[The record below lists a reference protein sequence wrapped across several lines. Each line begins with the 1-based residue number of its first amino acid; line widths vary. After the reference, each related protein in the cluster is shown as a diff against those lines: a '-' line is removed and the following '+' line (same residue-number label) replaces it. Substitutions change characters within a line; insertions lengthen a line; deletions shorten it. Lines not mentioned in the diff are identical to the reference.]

1 VTASRTPN
9 TAEARAR
16 TRPGARDRAGPQP
29 PRSFNELAGMLQA
42 RLATLSDGHA
52 RIARQVLSDPEG
64 CAFMT
69 ITELATAVGVN
80 ESTVVRFASKLGLDG
95 YPALTAL
102 CRERLREQA
111 QLVGRFERL
120 QELADRDGRRP
131 PETTR
136 RVDRLSSPLESLAVS
151 DQRNIV
157 RTFARVDR
165 KDWRRAVKAAAH
177 SRNVYVIGLRKC
189 YAVAYLLSY
198 LLGLIRDDVRHVA
211 SEAGTLADAVR
222 QVGPRDTFIAVSI
235 HRYTRE
241 TVRAL
246 RFAHSRGACTIALT
260 DNAASPLAQHA
271 DVSLYIDTSSSS
283 VLRSVSAF
291 VSLVQAFAAAV
302 AVERGTKARSAL
314 LLEEDV
320 LREFEVY
327 EVDASQTAETPE

>member
-1 VTASRTPN
+1 
-9 TAEARAR
+9 
-16 TRPGARDRAGPQP
+16 
-29 PRSFNELAGMLQA
+29 MLQA
-42 RLATLSDGHA
+42 GLATLPDGHA

-69 ITELATAVGVN
+69 ITELASAVGVN
-80 ESTVVRFASKLGLDG
+80 ESTVVRFASRLGLDG

-120 QELADRDGRRP
+120 QQLADHDGRRR
-131 PETTR
+131 PESTR
-136 RVDRLSSPLESLAVS
+136 QGERVSAPLESLAVS

-165 KDWRRAVKAAAH
+165 KDWRRAVQTATR
-177 SRNVYVIGLRKC
+177 SRSVYVIGLRKC
-189 YAVAYLLSY
+189 YAVAFLLSY
-198 LLGLIRDDVRHVA
+198 LLGLIRDDVRHLA

-235 HRYTRE
+235 HRYTRD

-246 RFAHSRGACTIALT
+246 RFAHRRGAFTIALT

-271 DVSLYIDTSSSS
+271 DVSFYIDTSSSS

-302 AVERGTKARSAL
+302 AVESGTRARSAL

-320 LREFEVY
+320 LRDFELY
-327 EVDASQTAETPE
+327 EVDAGETAGHKNE

>member
-1 VTASRTPN
+1 M
-9 TAEARAR
+9 
-16 TRPGARDRAGPQP
+16 AGSQP
-29 PRSFNELAGMLQA
+29 PRSFNELVGLLQA
-42 RLATLSDGHA
+42 SLATLSDGHA

-69 ITELATAVGVN
+69 ITELATTVGVN
-80 ESTVVRFASKLGLDG
+80 ESTVVRFASRLGLDG
-95 YPALTAL
+95 YPALTGL

-120 QELADRDGRRP
+120 QQLAGQDGRRP
-131 PETTR
+131 PESPR
-136 RVDRLSSPLESLAVS
+136 PGERLAAPLESLAVG

-157 RTFARVDR
+157 RTFARVDP
-165 KDWRRAVKAAAH
+165 KDWQRAVRAAAR
-177 SRNVYVIGLRKC
+177 SRSVYVIGLRKC

-222 QVGPRDTFIAVSI
+222 QVGPRDTFVAISI

-246 RFAHSRGACTIALT
+246 RFAHGRGAYTIALT

-271 DVSLYIDTSSSS
+271 DVSFYIDTSSSS

-291 VSLVQAFAAAV
+291 VSLVQAFVAAV

-320 LREFEVY
+320 LRDFEVY
-327 EVDASQTAETPE
+327 EVDAGQTAETRE

>member
-1 VTASRTPN
+1 VTASPSPSTGP
-9 TAEARAR
+9 ARAG
-16 TRPGARDRAGPQP
+16 TPSGAREIADARPPQ
-29 PRSFNELAGMLQA
+29 SFDELVRLLQGS
-42 RLATLSDGHA
+42 LATLSDGHA

-69 ITELATAVGVN
+69 ISELATTVGVN
-80 ESTVVRFASKLGLDG
+80 ESTVVRFASRLGLDG

-120 QELADRDGRRP
+120 QQLAGQDGRRP
-131 PETTR
+131 PESKR
-136 RVDRLSSPLESLAVS
+136 RGERLSAPLESLAVS

-157 RTFARVDR
+157 RTFARVDP
-165 KDWRRAVKAAAH
+165 KDWQRAVRAATR

-189 YAVAYLLSY
+189 YAVAYLLAY

-222 QVGPRDTFIAVSI
+222 QVGPRDTFIAISI

-246 RFAHSRGACTIALT
+246 RFAHRRGAYTIALT

-271 DVSLYIDTSSSS
+271 DVSFYIDTSSSS
-283 VLRSVSAF
+283 VLRSLSAF

-302 AVERGTKARSAL
+302 AVESGTKARSSL

-320 LREFEVY
+320 LRDFEVY
-327 EVDASQTAETPE
+327 EIDASQTAETRQ